1 MVQRESLEMRES
13 VEMGVT
19 QTRPLLASW
28 MAERADIDLSQFLL
42 SIVMQRSGRIL
53 EASFDRMC
61 RLNFD
66 ISGQDMRVL
75 FALRRNGVSN
85 GLRSSHLFRALL
97 VTSGAITKQVD
108 RLQAKGLVARLPN
121 RAERSAFKV
130 FLTVAGVKVA
140 DKATEIQ
147 ASHSLLTA
155 ALASF
160 TPEEQKSGA
169 SFLHRLLETLETE
182 FAEEQRSR
190 STQDHETSGGN
201 GAIAATCGSA
211 AGQSV
216 GRTNTRAPDLS

>member
-1 MVQRESLEMRES
+1 MVKRESTET
-13 VEMGVT
+13 GAT

-28 MAERADIDLSQFLL
+28 LAERADIDLTQFLL
-42 SIVMQRSGRIL
+42 SIVVQRSGRIL

-61 RLNFD
+61 RVNFD

-108 RLQAKGLVARLPN
+108 RLQAKGLVARLPD
-121 RAERSAFKV
+121 RGERSSFKV

-140 DKATEIQ
+140 DAATEIQ
-147 ASHSLLTA
+147 ASNSLLTS

-169 SFLHRLLETLETE
+169 SFLHRLLEALEAE
-182 FAEEQRSR
+182 FAEEQRNR
-190 STQDHETSGGN
+190 LPQDPEASGRDAPMAVG
-201 GAIAATCGSA
+201 GGSA
-211 AGQSV
+211 AAEV
-216 GRTNTRAPDLS
+216 

>member
-1 MVQRESLEMRES
+1 MAERESTGKGATPAQ
-13 VEMGVT
+13 GVK

-28 MAERADIDLSQFLL
+28 LAERTDIDLTQFLL
-42 SIVMQRSGRIL
+42 SIVVQRSGRIL

-61 RLNFD
+61 RVNFD

-108 RLQAKGLVARLPN
+108 RLQTKGLVARLPD
-121 RAERSAFKV
+121 RGERSSFKV

-140 DKATEIQ
+140 DKATEMQ
-147 ASHSLLTA
+147 ASDSLLTS

-160 TPEEQKSGA
+160 TPEEQSAGA
-169 SFLHRLLETLETE
+169 SFLHRLLESLETG
-182 FAEEQRSR
+182 FAEEQRNR
-190 STQDHETSGGN
+190 SPQDSETSERD
-201 GAIAATCGSA
+201 ATTVAKSGSTTA
-211 AGQSV
+211 EV
-216 GRTNTRAPDLS
+216 